1 MTNEKHRDCDSILL
15 SEDIPVFD
23 NISDAISYNC
33 SKQSAKTQI
42 AELLGATWLCK
53 QSNEE
58 LVVGDIVARQIIDN
72 KLYVQFKVAK
82 LGNELY
88 WVPEL
93 VGPEK
98 TSNVIKHVPT
108 LKSIPQFFQNKTIE
122 ALCGK
127 EVTLV
132 TNKTPVMFFDS
143 SLSGEKVFDS
153 AKWTCTQHSL
163 LSTEKTYIVSDVVL
177 NWNSW
182 QTRDLFDYLVMFIDN
197 ENPKHSF
204 FVRWHAIK
212 EFRVMVQEY
221 FDK

>member
-1 MTNEKHRDCDSILL
+1 MTNEKHRNCDSILL

-108 LKSIPQFFQNKTIE
+108 LKSIPQFFSK
-122 ALCGK
+122 
-127 EVTLV
+127 
-132 TNKTPVMFFDS
+132 
-143 SLSGEKVFDS
+143 
-153 AKWTCTQHSL
+153 
-163 LSTEKTYIVSDVVL
+163 
-177 NWNSW
+177 
-182 QTRDLFDYLVMFIDN
+182 
-197 ENPKHSF
+197 
-204 FVRWHAIK
+204 
-212 EFRVMVQEY
+212 
-221 FDK
+221 